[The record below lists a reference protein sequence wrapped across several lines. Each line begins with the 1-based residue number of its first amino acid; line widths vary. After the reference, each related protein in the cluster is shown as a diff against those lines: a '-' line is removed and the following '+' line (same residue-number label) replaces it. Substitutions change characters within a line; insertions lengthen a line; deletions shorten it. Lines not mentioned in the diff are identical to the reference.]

1 MADREDG
8 KDAVNYWP
16 SVSDMFLVFFV
27 LALCWGSTLVV
38 KEQEGEIYAFEEVVY
53 QANQLMSKLHNLEK
67 KADKYEAYLREEE
80 EDSYKNP
87 RAEEITLPDGSK
99 IRTQSRCPKLAARLM
114 NVHDRILQLHLDS
127 TNNKHTGNL
136 KIPSTSIMLTSDA
149 VEQQK
154 KIRGNTSSL
163 APMTA
168 QEMLEETMQST
179 EYKELRARAGKNY
192 IDAVRLV
199 YMLVANKKEWER
211 SSSMFSNRMLSEVN
225 ARLFLGT
232 SLVQRLKE
240 YEGVLDEFV
249 GQEANPDELREKLD
263 KLMAF
268 YAKYK
273 DVDVDQQ
280 LKELESLRK
289 LLAGF
294 GGKPEET
301 AAILAELQK
310 LRELLAG
317 FAGKQAEKDKILA
330 DVKAWA
336 AQLAKHPDLEKDLQL
351 LDQLKFLLAKAE
363 LENVSPDAEPVEKLK
378 SLLAKVK
385 EQKKTIADKD
395 AQIADKDAR
404 IAALKVELLE
414 NQYVAAVELDGSE
427 LVFLVNTTE
436 IDEGKSEKGL
446 DKLEIFCKT
455 LAQKLVSAKSEGL
468 VYVVEIIGHTD
479 SVPSGFEFK
488 RHGER
493 HGSGNVALGLA
504 RASKIKDEIT
514 DRVCEL
520 LEINKSSEI
529 LSNYLK
535 FHCYSASSLYPLSAD
550 LKKNRRVE
558 LISRS
563 IKKEQQEETKAQ

>member
-67 KADKYEAYLREEE
+67 KEGKYEPYRREEE
-80 EDSYKNP
+80 GDSYKNP

-99 IRTQSRCPKLAARLM
+99 IWTQSRCPKLAARLM

-136 KIPSTSIMLTSDA
+136 MIPCTSIMLTSDA

-192 IDAVRLV
+192 IDAVRLL

-211 SSSMFSNRMLSEVN
+211 SASMFSNRMLSEVN
-225 ARLFLGT
+225 ARLFHGT
-232 SLVQRLKE
+232 SLVQRLE
-240 YEGVLDEFV
+240 GYEGVLDKFV
-249 GQEANPDELREKLD
+249 GQEANPDELSMRKKLD
-263 KLMAF
+263 ELMAF

-273 DVDVDQQ
+273 DVDQQ
-280 LKELESLRK
+280 LEELESLRK

-317 FAGKQAEKDKILA
+317 FAGTRAEKDKILA

-351 LDQLKFLLAKAE
+351 LDQLKSLLAKAE
-363 LENVSPDAEPVEKLK
+363 LENVSSDAELVEKLK

-385 EQKKTIADKD
+385 KQEKT
-395 AQIADKDAR
+395 IADKDAR
-404 IAALKVELLE
+404 IAALNEKVALLE

-427 LVFLVNTTE
+427 LVFHVNTTE
-436 IDEGKSEKGL
+436 IDNTGEKSKIGL
-446 DKLEIFCKT
+446 DKLVTFCET
-455 LAQKLVSAKSEGL
+455 LAQKLVSAESEGL

-479 SVPSGFEFK
+479 SDTSEFEFEP
-488 RHGER
+488 HGI
-493 HGSGNVALGLA
+493 GNVALGLA
-504 RASKIKDEIT
+504 RASKIETEIT
-514 DRVCEL
+514 RRVRGL
-520 LEINKSSEI
+520 LGWSSEI
-529 LSNYLK
+529 LSKYLK
-535 FHCYSASSLYPLSAD
+535 FHCYSASSLYPHPAGQEKS
-550 LKKNRRVE
+550 RRVE

-563 IKKEQQEETKAQ
+563 EKKEQQKETKAQ

>member
-67 KADKYEAYLREEE
+67 KTGKYEAYLREEE
-80 EDSYKNP
+80 GDSYKNP

-99 IRTQSRCPKLAARLM
+99 IWTQSRCPKLAARLM
-114 NVHDRILQLHLDS
+114 NVHDRILQLHLDG

-136 KIPSTSIMLTSDA
+136 MIPPTSIMLTSDA

-225 ARLFLGT
+225 ARLFHGT
-232 SLVQRLKE
+232 SLVQRLNG

-249 GQEANPDELREKLD
+249 GQEAKPEELREKLD
-263 KLMAF
+263 
-268 YAKYK
+268 
-273 DVDVDQQ
+273 QQ
-280 LKELESLRK
+280 LEELESLRK

-301 AAILAELQK
+301 AAILAELQE
-310 LRELLAG
+310 LRKLLAG
-317 FAGKQAEKDKILA
+317 FAGKQKEKDEILA

-351 LDQLKFLLAKAE
+351 LDQLKSLLATAE
-363 LENVSPDAEPVEKLK
+363 LENVFSDAEPVKRLE

-385 EQKKTIADKD
+385 EQEKTITDKD
-395 AQIADKDAR
+395 AQIADKDAH
-404 IAALKVELLE
+404 IAALTVKLLE

-446 DKLEIFCKT
+446 DKLETFCKT

-535 FHCYSASSLYPLSAD
+535 FYCYSASSLYPHSAAD
-550 LKKNRRVE
+550 LEKNRRVE

-563 IKKEQQEETKAQ
+563 IKKE

>member
-67 KADKYEAYLREEE
+67 KAGKYEAYCREEE

-87 RAEEITLPDGSK
+87 RAEEITLSDGSK

-136 KIPSTSIMLTSDA
+136 RIPHTSIMLTSDA

-154 KIRGNTSSL
+154 KIRENTSSL

-225 ARLFLGT
+225 ARLFDGT
-232 SLVQRLKE
+232 SLVQRLE
-240 YEGVLDEFV
+240 GYEGVLDKFV
-249 GQEANPDELREKLD
+249 GQEANPDELSMRKKLD
-263 KLMAF
+263 ELMAF

-273 DVDVDQQ
+273 DVDVDKQ
-280 LKELESLRK
+280 LKELERLRN

-317 FAGKQAEKDKILA
+317 FAGRQEEKDKILA

-351 LDQLKFLLAKAE
+351 LDQLKSLLATAE
-363 LENVSPDAEPVEKLK
+363 LENVSPDAEPVKRLE

-385 EQKKTIADKD
+385 KQEKTIADKD
-395 AQIADKDAR
+395 AH
-404 IAALKVELLE
+404 IAALTVKLLE
-414 NQYVAAVELDGSE
+414 NLFTIPV
-427 LVFLVNTTE
+427 
-436 IDEGKSEKGL
+436 
-446 DKLEIFCKT
+446 
-455 LAQKLVSAKSEGL
+455 
-468 VYVVEIIGHTD
+468 
-479 SVPSGFEFK
+479 
-488 RHGER
+488 
-493 HGSGNVALGLA
+493 
-504 RASKIKDEIT
+504 
-514 DRVCEL
+514 
-520 LEINKSSEI
+520 
-529 LSNYLK
+529 
-535 FHCYSASSLYPLSAD
+535 
-550 LKKNRRVE
+550 
-558 LISRS
+558 
-563 IKKEQQEETKAQ
+563 

>member
-67 KADKYEAYLREEE
+67 KAGKYEAYCREEE

-87 RAEEITLPDGSK
+87 RAEEITLSDGSK

-136 KIPSTSIMLTSDA
+136 RIPHTSIMLTSDA

-154 KIRGNTSSL
+154 KIRENTSSL

-225 ARLFLGT
+225 ARLFHGT
-232 SLVQRLKE
+232 SLVQRLKG

-249 GQEANPDELREKLD
+249 GQEAHPDVLREKLD
-263 KLMAF
+263 ELMAF

-273 DVDVDQQ
+273 DVDVDKQ
-280 LKELESLRK
+280 LEELESLRK

-294 GGKPEET
+294 GGKSEET

-317 FAGKQAEKDKILA
+317 FAGRQEEKDKILA

-351 LDQLKFLLAKAE
+351 LDQLKSLLATAE
-363 LENVSPDAEPVEKLK
+363 LENVSPDAEPVKRLE

-385 EQKKTIADKD
+385 KQEKTIADKD
-395 AQIADKDAR
+395 AH
-404 IAALKVELLE
+404 IAALTVKLLE

-427 LVFLVNTTE
+427 LVFLVNTTD
-436 IDEGKSEKGL
+436 IDNWGGKSEKGL
-446 DKLEIFCKT
+446 AKLKKFCET
-455 LAQKLVSAKSEGL
+455 LAQKLVSAESEGL

-504 RASKIKDEIT
+504 RASKIEIEIT
-514 DRVCEL
+514 RRVCGL
-520 LEINKSSEI
+520 LGWSTEN
-529 LSNYLK
+529 LSKYLK

-550 LKKNRRVE
+550 LVKNRRVE

-563 IKKEQQEETKAQ
+563 IKKEQQKETKAQ

>member
-67 KADKYEAYLREEE
+67 KADKYKAYLREEE

-87 RAEEITLPDGSK
+87 RAEEITLSDGSK

-154 KIRGNTSSL
+154 KIRENTSSL
-163 APMTA
+163 GPMTE

-225 ARLFLGT
+225 ARLFDGT
-232 SLVQRLKE
+232 SLVQRLE
-240 YEGVLDEFV
+240 GYEGVLDKFV
-249 GQEANPDELREKLD
+249 GQEENPHELREKLD

-268 YAKYK
+268 YDKYK
-273 DVDVDQQ
+273 DVDKQ
-280 LKELESLRK
+280 LEELERLRK

-294 GGKPEET
+294 GGKTEET

-351 LDQLKFLLAKAE
+351 LDQLKSLLANAE
-363 LENVSPDAEPVEKLK
+363 LENVSPDAEPVKRLE

-385 EQKKTIADKD
+385 EQKKTIADKN
-395 AQIADKDAR
+395 AH
-404 IAALKVELLE
+404 IAALNEKVALLE

-427 LVFLVNTTE
+427 LVFHVNTTE
-436 IDEGKSEKGL
+436 IDNRYDKSEKGL
-446 DKLEIFCKT
+446 AKLETFCET
-455 LAQKLVSAKSEGL
+455 LAQKLVSAESEGL

-479 SVPSGFEFK
+479 SDTSEFEFEP
-488 RHGER
+488 HGI
-493 HGSGNVALGLA
+493 GNVALGLA
-504 RASKIKDEIT
+504 RAGKIENEIT
-514 DRVCEL
+514 RRVREL
-520 LEINKSSEI
+520 LGENRSTEI
-529 LSNYLK
+529 LSNYLE
-535 FHCYSASSLYPLSAD
+535 FYCYSASSLYPHSAE
-550 LKKNRRVE
+550 LEKNRRVE

-563 IKKEQQEETKAQ
+563 KKKEQQEETKAQKTIPRELI